1 MSGEGHPDRDEFHS
15 DPIEHMSVADG
26 MTVGEFVA
34 EYANAGGNARDLFT
48 AVEVY
53 SEMVRDDDV
62 LVVCGLAG
70 AMVPCGMRDMVSE
83 LIRDGFIDVLV
94 TTGATIT
101 HDSIEAIGGHH
112 HHGSAT
118 PSTGMSRE
126 EHDEALRAEEVDRI
140 YNVYLPQEHFVAFE
154 HHLREN
160 VFPRVSGVVSIEEFV
175 RMVGRAN
182 QEAASDDP
190 DSDPGIVGTAVEC
203 DVPVFC
209 PAIQD
214 SVLGIQAWMHSQ
226 VSDFT
231 LDALADMTY
240 LSDIVHEADRGG
252 VIVVG
257 GGVPKNYAL
266 QTMLVTPGAYEYGVQ
281 LTVDP
286 EHTAGLTGASL
297 DEARSWGKLAPSARN
312 VTVRGD
318 TTITFPLLVA
328 ATRDTLDGA
337 E

>member
-1 MSGEGHPDRDEFHS
+1 MSGEGHPDREELTS
-15 DPIEHMSVADG
+15 DPIEHMSVTAG
-26 MTVGEFVA
+26 MTVGELVA
-34 EYANAGGNARDLFT
+34 EYGNAGGNAHNLST

-53 SEMVRDDDV
+53 SEMVRSEDV

-70 AMVPCGMRDMVSE
+70 AMVPCGMRKMVSE

-118 PSTGMSRE
+118 PTAGNTRM
-126 EHDEALRAEEVDRI
+126 EHDEALRDAEIDRI
-140 YNVYLPQEHFVAFE
+140 YNVYLPQEHFAAFE

-160 VFPRVSGVVSIEEFV
+160 VFPELSDVVSIEAFV
-175 RMVGRAN
+175 QEVGRAN
-182 QEAASDDP
+182 KAAATEESDC
-190 DSDPGIVGTAVEC
+190 DPGIVGTAYAC

-214 SVLGIQAWMHSQ
+214 SVLGLQAWMWSQ
-226 VSDFT
+226 ISDFS

-240 LSDIVHEADRGG
+240 LSDIVHDAEEGG
-252 VIVVG
+252 VFVVG

-266 QTMLVTPGAYEYGVQ
+266 QTMLVSAGAYEYGVQ

-297 DEARSWGKLAPSARN
+297 DEARSWGKLAPTARN

-318 TTITFPLLVA
+318 ITITFPLLVA
-328 ATRDTLDGA
+328 ATRDTLTTP
-337 E
+337 

>member
-1 MSGEGHPDRDEFHS
+1 MSDEGHSDREEFES
-15 DPIEHMSVADG
+15 DPIKHMSVTPG
-26 MTVGEFVA
+26 MTVGELVV
-34 EYANAGGNARDLFT
+34 EYGNAGGNAHDIST

-53 SEMVRDDDV
+53 SEMVRSDDV
-62 LVVCGLAG
+62 LIVCGLAG
-70 AMVPCGMRDMVSE
+70 AMVPCGMRQIVSD

-118 PSTGMSRE
+118 PPVGKSRME
-126 EHDEALRAEEVDRI
+126 LDESLRDAEIDRI
-140 YNVYLPQEHFVAFE
+140 YNVYLPQEHFAAFE

-160 VFPRVSGVVSIEEFV
+160 VFPELDGVVPIEAFV
-175 RMVGRAN
+175 REVGRAN
-182 QEAASDDP
+182 HAAAEA
-190 DSDPGIVGTAVEC
+190 DSSRDPGIVGTAFAN

-214 SVLGIQAWMHSQ
+214 SVLGLQAWMWSQ
-226 VSDFT
+226 TSDFS

-240 LSDIVHEADRGG
+240 LSDIVHDAEEGG
-252 VIVVG
+252 VFVVG

-266 QTMLVTPGAYEYGVQ
+266 QTMLVSAGAYEYGVQ

-297 DEARSWGKLAPSARN
+297 DEARSWGKIAPTARN

-318 TTITFPLLVA
+318 ITITFPLLVA
-328 ATRDTLDGA
+328 ATRDHLTVP
-337 E
+337 

>member
-1 MSGEGHPDRDEFHS
+1 MSGEDHPDREEFQS
-15 DPIEHMSVADG
+15 DPIEHMSVTSG
-26 MTVGEFVA
+26 MTVGELVD
-34 EYANAGGNARDLFT
+34 EYGNAGGNANDLAT

-53 SEMVRDDDV
+53 SEMVQSEDV

-70 AMVPCGMRDMVSE
+70 AMVPCGMREVVSD

-118 PSTGMSRE
+118 PPEGKSRV
-126 EHDEALRAEEVDRI
+126 EHDETLRDAEIDRI
-140 YNVYLPQEHFVAFE
+140 YNVYLPQEHFAAFE
-154 HHLREN
+154 QHLREH
-160 VFPRVSGVVSIEEFV
+160 VFPELSDVVSIEAFV
-175 RMVGRAN
+175 REVGRAN
-182 QEAASDDP
+182 YAVAVDDASR
-190 DSDPGIVGTAVEC
+190 DPGIVGTAYDC

-214 SVLGIQAWMHSQ
+214 SVLGLQAWMWSQ
-226 VSDFT
+226 VSDFS

-240 LSDIVHEADRGG
+240 LSDIVHESERGG
-252 VIVVG
+252 VFVVG

-266 QTMLVTPGAYEYGVQ
+266 QTMLVSAGAYEYGVQ

-286 EHTAGLTGASL
+286 EHTAGLSGASL
-297 DEARSWGKLAPSARN
+297 DEARSWGKLAPTARN

-318 TTITFPLLVA
+318 ITITFPLLVA
-328 ATRDTLDGA
+328 ATRDNLTIP
-337 E
+337 